1 MNSSKS
7 TPDISVVVTFHREG
21 RLAHVSLNS
30 IERVLNRVE
39 NAELKVE
46 TILVLDNAD
55 GETRR
60 AVIEHPFRRA
70 HDPIIKVSH
79 GDLASSR
86 NEAISLSRGACVAI
100 LDGDDLYSANWLELA
115 HAAHQ
120 AEGGRHI
127 YHPEITVSFDAIQNY
142 NFTVDQRSSQF
153 DAENLLM
160 TNYWCSC
167 TFASR
172 QVFLDRPYL
181 PKGSPDGGFGFE
193 DWHWNCETVASGLE
207 HRIVPGTALFYR
219 RKRTGSLGTTDKQA
233 FRIIHPTRLFSLHRN
248 E

>member
-1 MNSSKS
+1 
-7 TPDISVVVTFHREG
+7 VTFHREG

-30 IERVLNRVE
+30 IERTLNRA
-39 NAELKVE
+39 NKAKLNVE

-55 GETRR
+55 AETRR

-70 HDPIIKVSH
+70 HDQVIEVSH

-120 AEGGRHI
+120 AEDGRHI

-153 DAENLLM
+153 DAKNLLM

-172 QVFLDRPYL
+172 QVFLDHPYV
-181 PKGSPDGGFGFE
+181 PKDGPDCGFGFE

-207 HRIVPGTALFYR
+207 HWIVPGSALFYR
-219 RKRTGSLGTTDKQA
+219 RKRAGSLGTKDKQA
-233 FRIIHPTRLFSLHRN
+233 FRIIHPTRLFSFYRN